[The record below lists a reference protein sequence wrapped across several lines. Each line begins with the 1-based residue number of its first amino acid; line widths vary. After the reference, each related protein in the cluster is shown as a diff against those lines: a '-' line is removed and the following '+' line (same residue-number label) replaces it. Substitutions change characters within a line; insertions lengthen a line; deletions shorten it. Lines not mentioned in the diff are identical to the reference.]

1 MKEEYLGEGFDLRF
15 LNGRNYRP
23 QELSQ
28 QWIIATLAAL
38 VGAAIGAALA
48 YFTKSEST
56 ALKDLRKERNSLK
69 KQLKTVEDEDKPK
82 LEKKINDL
90 NAQIA
95 KKETEIKSLKNTNA
109 ITKKKLAEAE
119 DKEGI
124 LKVIEILPKSCR
136 APVRTRV
143 KAFFKQV
150 GTFGTKA
157 VKSSKNQYNRA
168 MKLFTR
174 KHSSSKGKGK
184 STPKTAA
191 NKPKTSTAMTAK
203 NN

>member
-1 MKEEYLGEGFDLRF
+1 MKAGILGL
-15 LNGRNYRP
+15 
-23 QELSQ
+23 
-28 QWIIATLAAL
+28 IA
-38 VGAAIGAALA
+38 GAAIGAAVA
-48 YFTKSEST
+48 YFIKSEST

-82 LEKKINDL
+82 LEKQINDL
-90 NAQIA
+90 STQIE

-124 LKVIEILPKSCR
+124 LKVIEILPKSYR

-143 KAFFKQV
+143 KAIFKQM

-157 VKSSKNQYNRA
+157 VKSSKSQYNRA

-174 KHSSSKGKGK
+174 KRSSSKGKGK
-184 STPKTAA
+184 SKPKTAA